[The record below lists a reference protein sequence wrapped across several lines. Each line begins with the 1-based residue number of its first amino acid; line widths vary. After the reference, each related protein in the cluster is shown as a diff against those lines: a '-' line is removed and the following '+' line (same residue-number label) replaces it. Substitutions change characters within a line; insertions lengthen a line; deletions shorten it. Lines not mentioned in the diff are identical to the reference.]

1 MSTYEDDIRERT
13 TPSNTKATVFV
24 VDDDASIRRALSRLV
39 KTWGYDVIGFADAE
53 SFLEAPLPK
62 QTSCAILDLHLP
74 ALDGLEIQAELA
86 KRGHSI
92 PVVFLTGGGD
102 IPTTVEAMRGG
113 AVDFLQKPVDEEALQ
128 TAVRRAL
135 EISAAAMKEERE
147 LERTRRLLADLTP
160 REYETLRCVISGAPN
175 KAIAY
180 RLGITE
186 RTVKAHRSQVM
197 MKMQVRSLAE
207 LVRSAEALGV
217 EPNAG

>member
-1 MSTYEDDIRERT
+1 MLTSEHELRERAAA
-13 TPSNTKATVFV
+13 SDDREIVFV
-24 VDDDASIRRALSRLV
+24 VDDDDSIRRAVSRLI
-39 KTWGYDVIGFADAE
+39 KTWGYEVIDFADAE
-53 SFLEAPLPK
+53 AFLEAALPK
-62 QTSCAILDLHLP
+62 RTSCAILDLHLP
-74 ALDGLEIQAELA
+74 ALDGLELQVELA
-86 KRGHSI
+86 KRGYSI

-102 IPTTVEAMRGG
+102 VPTTVKAMRGG
-113 AVDFLQKPVDEEALQ
+113 AIDFLQKPVDEAALQ

-135 EISAAAMKEERE
+135 ETSAAMMNEERE

-160 REYETLRCVISGAPN
+160 REYQTLRGVISGAPN
-175 KAIAY
+175 KVIAY

>member
-1 MSTYEDDIRERT
+1 MSDCEDDLRERT
-13 TPSNTKATVFV
+13 TRSNTKELVLV

-39 KTWGYDVIGFADAE
+39 KTWGYDVIDFADAE
-53 SFLEAPLPK
+53 SFLQAPLPK

-74 ALDGLEIQAELA
+74 ALNGLEIQAELA
-86 KRGHSI
+86 KRGYSI
-92 PVVFLTGGGD
+92 PAVFLTGDGD

-135 EISAAAMKEERE
+135 ETSAAAMKEERE

-197 MKMQVRSLAE
+197 MKMQARSLAE
-207 LVRSAEALGV
+207 LVRSADALGL
-217 EPNAG
+217 EPTAG